1 MPLPQE
7 IQEALDTYD
16 NNKGFWRRLFRR
28 DQAAIRALR
37 SLKVNDQTNLLKIY
51 QCFIEN
57 LPKPT
62 QASYQV
68 YQALLTYLDNIDFC
82 DVPEIIDQLHFDKL
96 IKHINLDVLN
106 NLNARQFNSLASIL
120 KKLKLAELCTPQ
132 NLASIIPYFE
142 APEMLSIIEAM
153 LNTYERLN
161 QEKLIHLFKL
171 LEELYPEIS
180 LNHVNADQSA
190 IQIASA
196 LILLDQTELLT
207 CDNRSKLWATENQF
221 LLRNEAYPLV
231 WRPLETYLPQLENID
246 ERQSVFDQLINL
258 SQQEN
263 PEEKIESLIQEL
275 NQKLSS
281 SSHAYRPR
289 ANTNTSENKY
299 NTAPPA
305 SRRNNRSSLTLKES
319 HLVRQPTI

>member
-1 MPLPQE
+1 MSLPQE
-7 IQEALDTYD
+7 IQKALETYH

-37 SLKVNDQTNLLKIY
+37 SLSMNDQTNLLKIY

-62 QASYQV
+62 QDSYQV
-68 YQALLTYLDNIDFC
+68 YQALLTYLNNIDFC
-82 DVPEIIDQLHFDKL
+82 DVPEIIDQLHFAKL

-106 NLNARQFNSLASIL
+106 NLNARQFKSLASIL
-120 KKLKLAELCTPQ
+120 KKLNHAQLLTHQ

-142 APEMLSIIEAM
+142 TPEMLSIIEAM
-153 LNTYERLN
+153 LNANAYERLN

-180 LNHVNADQSA
+180 LDHVNADQSA
-190 IQIASA
+190 VQIASA

-207 CDNRSKLWATENQF
+207 CDNQSKLWATENQF

-231 WRPLETYLPQLENID
+231 WHPLETYLPQLENID
-246 ERQSVFDQLINL
+246 ERQSVFDRLINF

-263 PEEKIESLIQEL
+263 PEEKIKSLIQEL
-275 NQKLSS
+275 NQKSS
-281 SSHAYRPR
+281 SSNHAYRPR
-289 ANTNTSENKY
+289 ANTTENKY

-305 SRRNNRSSLTLKES
+305 SRHNNRSSLTLEAG
-319 HLVRQPTI
+319 HLVRQPTL

>member
-1 MPLPQE
+1 MSLPQE

-37 SLKVNDQTNLLKIY
+37 SLSVNDQTNPFKIY

-68 YQALLTYLDNIDFC
+68 YQALLTYLNNVYFC
-82 DVPEIIDQLHFDKL
+82 DVPEIIDQLHFAKL

-106 NLNARQFNSLASIL
+106 KLNARQFKSLASIL
-120 KKLKLAELCTPQ
+120 KKLKLAKLCTLQ
-132 NLASIIPYFE
+132 NLANIIPYFA

-153 LNTYERLN
+153 LNANAYERLN

-190 IQIASA
+190 VQIASA

-207 CDNRSKLWATENQF
+207 CDNRSKLWAKENQF
-221 LLRNEAYPLV
+221 LLRNEAYLLV

-246 ERQSVFDQLINL
+246 ERQSAFDRLINL

-275 NQKLSS
+275 NQKPSS
-281 SSHAYRPR
+281 SNHAYRPR
-289 ANTNTSENKY
+289 ANTMENKY

-305 SRRNNRSSLTLKES
+305 SRHNNRNSLTLEAS